1 MEYFASPRCWVVDSV
16 FSGDGKVLAPYGG
29 FALENGD
36 ADGGWIATA
45 TDLVRF
51 MCALDGSGPTRYS
64 NGIAYRMRIGCH
76 GRLTCVVQKCPVQC
90 RRNGIFSYWTWGR
103 LAPENN
109 RSWAEEA

>member
-1 MEYFASPRCWVVDSV
+1 MKFSGNSFKIYKGRFFPNRDIYYNPVYLLFQVEYFASPRCWVVDSV

-51 MCALDGSGPTRYS
+51 MCALDGSGPTRYTTC
-64 NGIAYRMRIGCH
+64 NRCTIYDLLN
-76 GRLTCVVQKCPVQC
+76 LTL
-90 RRNGIFSYWTWGR
+90 I
-103 LAPENN
+103 
-109 RSWAEEA
+109 

>member
-1 MEYFASPRCWVVDSV
+1 MLFYTNFFNRTLLKMILAIVMKFSGDSFITDKGRLCLNRDMNYNLFFQVEYFASPRCWVVDSV

-51 MCALDGSGPTRYS
+51 MCALDGSGPTRY
-64 NGIAYRMRIGCH
+64 
-76 GRLTCVVQKCPVQC
+76 T
-90 RRNGIFSYWTWGR
+90 T
-103 LAPENN
+103 
-109 RSWAEEA
+109 